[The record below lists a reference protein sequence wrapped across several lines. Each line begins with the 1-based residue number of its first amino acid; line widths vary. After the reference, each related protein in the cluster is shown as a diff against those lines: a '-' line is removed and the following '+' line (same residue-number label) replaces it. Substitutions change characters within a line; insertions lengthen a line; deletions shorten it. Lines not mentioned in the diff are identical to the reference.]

1 MKENEEL
8 AQELKE
14 LRLEVAKLNRRYQM
28 GPALVRGIV
37 SGLGS
42 IIGAT
47 VVVGIIAYVLRRVDV
62 VPVIGDWLSQ
72 ITERVVENLSR

>member
-28 GPALVRGIV
+28 GSALVRGIV